1 MKALL
6 LISTIAA
13 IGLIMANMLVFYL
26 FEYQI
31 KTAETKKR
39 EHLLNRQLKHTVE
52 YYRKFSYRQQITNKT
67 IHDLKNQVFALSET
81 LKNNPQQGMDK
92 IHNICEDILLTY
104 SLKFTGIESVDAL
117 LTAKVQIMEN
127 NEIEF

>member
-31 KTAETKKR
+31 KTAETKQR

-52 YYRKFSYRQQITNKT
+52 YYRKLSYRQQITNKT

>member
-52 YYRKFSYRQQITNKT
+52 YYRKLSPEVQELIQQIIK
-67 IHDLKNQVFALSET
+67 K
-81 LKNNPQQGMDK
+81 
-92 IHNICEDILLTY
+92 HNV
-104 SLKFTGIESVDAL
+104 S
-117 LTAKVQIMEN
+117 
-127 NEIEF
+127 